1 MEDKYTDNALIN
13 MISLSEEISSLNVK
27 VKQLVEDVHAD
38 KPLLVNLKELTRE
51 LNQKIGE
58 LNKSVNSYKPREV
71 PETDAGTP
79 SYVSAN
85 KERERVEPGPGDPV
99 PYDTTFTPVPAK
111 VDAGGPLPIEELVVK
126 KEEIKNKPP
135 RKATPRKATS
145 KRRTSR
151 KTNKKAA
158 PKRGLF
164 NRR

>member
-13 MISLSEEISSLNVK
+13 MLSLSEEIGSLNVK

-51 LNQKIGE
+51 LNQKISE
-58 LNKSVNSYKPREV
+58 LSKSVSSYKPREI
-71 PETDAGTP
+71 PETESAVP

-99 PYDTTFTPVPAK
+99 PYATPTPAK
-111 VDAGGPLPIEELVVK
+111 VDAGGPLPIEELVMK

-135 RKATPRKATS
+135 RKTPS
-145 KRRTSR
+145 KRPAT
-151 KTNKKAA
+151 KKA

-164 NRR
+164 GR

>member
-85 KERERVEPGPGDPV
+85 KERERVEPGPGDPI

-111 VDAGGPLPIEELVVK
+111 VDAGGPLPIEELVAK
-126 KEEIKNKPP
+126 KEEIKSKTPVKNPP
-135 RKATPRKATS
+135 
-145 KRRTSR
+145 KRRPAK
-151 KTNKKAA
+151 KTNKKTA

-164 NRR
+164 GRR